1 MRRHLSRTAA
11 ALALTACAIA
21 VSAAP
26 ALAAKE
32 FYSNPVGKTKI
43 LGIGNQV
50 FNLGPF
56 EIKCE
61 KVKSV
66 KANHTNES
74 PSNTFFAQLKYTGCG
89 TAAKVGSEKVSLKT
103 RFMTP
108 VVMEYHGHGFIEF
121 GSEEME
127 TEGQIHINGGA
138 VEVKVAALKCIIII
152 EEQTIPE
159 VAELKPENEF
169 PQAKYHSEGVPVK
182 VSAKFPTGFQQ
193 RLFIT
198 NEFNK
203 MKFEY
208 AEGQCE
214 EFKRPEEEFKDGTYK
229 GTLEAQVVGGD
240 LEFK

>member
-1 MRRHLSRTAA
+1 
-11 ALALTACAIA
+11 LALTACALA

-26 ALAAKE
+26 ALAEKE
-32 FYSNPVGKTKI
+32 FYSEPAPGRTKI
-43 LGIGNQV
+43 WGITNQV

-56 EIKCE
+56 LIHCE
-61 KVKSV
+61 KVKSF

-74 PSNTFFAQLKYTGCG
+74 PSNTFFAQLKYSRCG
-89 TAAKVGSEKVSLKT
+89 TAAKVGSETVSLAT
-103 RFMTP
+103 RFLTP
-108 VVMEYHGHGFIEF
+108 VVLEYHGHGFIEF

-127 TEGQIHINGGA
+127 TEGQIHISGGA
-138 VEVKVAALKCIIII
+138 VEVKVAALKCVIIL
-152 EEQTIPE
+152 EEQTIPAT
-159 VAELKPENEF
+159 AELKPNNEY

-182 VSAKFPTGFQQ
+182 PSARFPTGFQQ
-193 RLFIT
+193 RLFIE

-229 GTLEAQVVGGD
+229 GTLEAEVVGGN
-240 LEFK
+240 LEFH